1 MGSPGDLKDWLSVL
15 STALAIGAI
24 VYSWLTRSGKEA
36 GEKVAEL
43 EGKCDADGKERD
55 RKLDAAIKERDR
67 KIDLVEDRIARVEG
81 ELKGVPDRES
91 VHKMQLEMERMRG
104 TIEVLNERLVPLAA
118 ISGRLQEFLLE
129 QSKRA

>member
-1 MGSPGDLKDWLSVL
+1 MGSPGELKDWLSVL

-24 VYSWLTRSGKEA
+24 VYSWLTRTGKEA
-36 GEKVAEL
+36 GEKVVKL
-43 EGKCDADGKERD
+43 EG
-55 RKLDAAIKERDR
+55 KLDAAVAERDR

>member
-1 MGSPGDLKDWLSVL
+1 MMGGPGEIKDWLSVA

-24 VYSWLTRSGKEA
+24 VYAWLTRSGKEA
-36 GEKVAEL
+36 GEKVGVL
-43 EGKCDADGKERD
+43 EE
-55 RKLDAAIKERDR
+55 KLSNAVAERDR
-67 KIDLVEDRIARVEG
+67 KIDVCEDRISRIEG

-129 QSKRA
+129 QSKRP

>member
-1 MGSPGDLKDWLSVL
+1 MVGPGEIKDWLGII

-24 VYSWLTRSGKEA
+24 IYAWLTRSGKEA
-36 GEKVAEL
+36 GERVGALDTRLAE
-43 EGKCDADGKERD
+43 
-55 RKLDAAIKERDR
+55 AIKERDR
-67 KIDLVEDRIARVEG
+67 KIDVVEDRIARVEG

-91 VHKMQLEMERMRG
+91 VHKMQIEMERMRG

-129 QSKRA
+129 QSNRA

>member
-1 MGSPGDLKDWLSVL
+1 MMAGPGEVKDWLGVANTVL
-15 STALAIGAI
+15 VLGAI
-24 VYSWLTRSGKEA
+24 VYAWLTRSGKEA
-36 GEKVAEL
+36 VEKVVALDERLAE
-43 EGKCDADGKERD
+43 
-55 RKLDAAIKERDR
+55 AIRERDR

-91 VHKMQLEMERMRG
+91 VHRMQIEMERMRG

-129 QSKRA
+129 QSRRP

>member
-15 STALAIGAI
+15 ATALAIGSI

-36 GEKVAEL
+36 SEKVVKL
-43 EGKCDADGKERD
+43 ETKLETAIAD
-55 RKLDAAIKERDR
+55 RDR

-91 VHKMQLEMERMRG
+91 VHRMQLEMERMRG
-104 TIEVLNERLVPLAA
+104 TIEVLNERLVPVAA
-118 ISGRLQEFLLE
+118 ISVRLQEFLLE
-129 QSKRA
+129 QSKAS